1 MGRAIDLLITY
12 RVIKLLVTPFEKT
25 KAFEYGII
33 DKTGKVLRKARSL
46 KTGKEKTAYTLL
58 HRFVFNLKRM
68 IHLVPGGKSKI
79 GTYAAALVMLL
90 REDREN
96 YLNSNDI
103 EKALYRHLI
112 ENDLIKYDNKLREGL
127 EMDYLPRG
135 RFTVTDELRDLN
147 NDITAE
153 VGDLVSTKYDVK
165 PSDKFFGVNIYELYN
180 EDRNAKVVISE
191 DNIERLRLWT

>member
-12 RVIKLLVTPFEKT
+12 RVIKMLITPFEKT
-25 KAFEYGII
+25 KAFQLGII
-33 DKTGKVLRKARSL
+33 DKNGKVLRKA
-46 KTGKEKTAYTLL
+46 KTLTKGSEKNAYTLI
-58 HRFVFNLKRM
+58 HRFVFNLKRL
-68 IHLVPGGKSKI
+68 IHMVPGGKSKI
-79 GTYAAALVMLL
+79 GSYAAALVMLL

-112 ENDLIKYDNKLREGL
+112 ENDLIKYDDRLREGL

-135 RFTVTDELRDLN
+135 RFTVTDELRDLHN
-147 NDITAE
+147 EITAD
-153 VGDLVSTKYDVK
+153 VGDLVSTKYDIK

-191 DNIERLRLWT
+191 DNIERLRI

>member
-58 HRFVFNLKRM
+58 HRFVFNLKRL

-191 DNIERLRLWT
+191 DNIERLRL

>member
-25 KAFEYGII
+25 KAFELGII
-33 DKTGKVLRKARSL
+33 DKKGKVLRKARTL
-46 KTGKEKTAYTLL
+46 RTGDEKNAYTLL
-58 HRFVFNLKRM
+58 HRFVFNLKRL
-68 IHLVPGGKSKI
+68 IHMVPGGKSKI

-112 ENDLIKYDNKLREGL
+112 ENDLIKYDDRLREGL
-127 EMDYLPRG
+127 EMDYLPKG
-135 RFTVTDELRDLN
+135 RFTVTDELRDLHN
-147 NDITAE
+147 EITAD
-153 VGDLVSTKYDVK
+153 VGDLVSTKYDIK

-191 DNIERLRLWT
+191 DNIERLRI

>member
-25 KAFEYGII
+25 KAFELGII
-33 DKTGKVLRKARSL
+33 DKKGKVLRKARTL
-46 KTGKEKTAYTLL
+46 RTGDGKNAYTLL
-58 HRFVFNLKRM
+58 HRFVFNLKRL
-68 IHLVPGGKSKI
+68 IHMVPGGKSKI

-112 ENDLIKYDNKLREGL
+112 ENDLIKYDDRLREGL
-127 EMDYLPRG
+127 EMDYLPKG
-135 RFTVTDELRDLN
+135 RFTVTDELRDLHN
-147 NDITAE
+147 EITAD
-153 VGDLVSTKYDVK
+153 VGDLVSTKYDIK

-191 DNIERLRLWT
+191 DNIERLRI

>member
-25 KAFEYGII
+25 KAIEYGII
-33 DKTGKVLRKARSL
+33 DKNGKVLRKARTL
-46 KTGKEKTAYTLL
+46 RKYEEKTAYTLL
-58 HRFVFNLKRM
+58 HRFVFNLKRL

-103 EKALYRHLI
+103 EKALYRHLV

-127 EMDYLPRG
+127 EMDYLPKG
-135 RFTVTDELRDLN
+135 RFTVTDELRDLH
-147 NDITAE
+147 NDITAD
-153 VGDLVSTKYDVK
+153 VGDLVSTKYDIK

-180 EDRNAKVVISE
+180 EDRNAKIVISE
-191 DNIERLRLWT
+191 DNIERLRL

>member
-25 KAFEYGII
+25 KAFKLGII
-33 DKTGKVLRKARSL
+33 DKKGKVLRKARSL
-46 KTGKEKTAYTLL
+46 KTGEEKTAYTLL

-103 EKALYRHLI
+103 EKALYRHLV

-127 EMDYLPRG
+127 EMDYLPKG
-135 RFTVTDELRDLN
+135 RFTVTDELRDLHN
-147 NDITAE
+147 EITAD
-153 VGDLVSTKYDVK
+153 VGDLVSTKYDIK

-191 DNIERLRLWT
+191 DNIERLRL

>member
-58 HRFVFNLKRM
+58 HRFVFNLKRL

-103 EKALYRHLI
+103 EKALYRHLV

-127 EMDYLPRG
+127 EMDYLPKG

-147 NDITAE
+147 DDITAD
-153 VGDLVSTKYDVK
+153 VGDLVSTKYDIK

-191 DNIERLRLWT
+191 DNIERLRL

>member
-33 DKTGKVLRKARSL
+33 DKNGKVLRKARTL
-46 KTGKEKTAYTLL
+46 RKYEEKTAYTLL
-58 HRFVFNLKRM
+58 HRFVFNLKRL
-68 IHLVPGGKSKI
+68 IHMVPGGKSKI

-103 EKALYRHLI
+103 EKALYRHLV

-127 EMDYLPRG
+127 EMDYLPKG
-135 RFTVTDELRDLN
+135 RFTVTDELRDLH
-147 NDITAE
+147 NDITAD
-153 VGDLVSTKYDVK
+153 VGDLVSTKYDIK

-191 DNIERLRLWT
+191 DNIERLRL

>member
-25 KAFEYGII
+25 KAFKLGII
-33 DKTGKVLRKARSL
+33 DKAGKVLRKARTL
-46 KTGKEKTAYTLL
+46 KTSEEKTAYTLL

-103 EKALYRHLI
+103 EKALYRHLV

-127 EMDYLPRG
+127 EMDYLPKG
-135 RFTVTDELRDLN
+135 RFTVTDELRDLHN
-147 NDITAE
+147 EITAD
-153 VGDLVSTKYDVK
+153 VGDLVSTKYDIK

-191 DNIERLRLWT
+191 DNIERLRL

>member
-191 DNIERLRLWT
+191 DNIERLRL

>member
-1 MGRAIDLLITY
+1 MASRAIDLLITY
-12 RVIKLLVTPFEKT
+12 RVIKLLVTRWEKHE
-25 KAFEYGII
+25 AFKRGII
-33 DKTGKVLRKARSL
+33 DKKGKVLRKARSL
-46 KTGKEKTAYTLL
+46 KTGEEKTAYTLL

-103 EKALYRHLI
+103 EKALYRHLV

-127 EMDYLPRG
+127 EMDYLPKG
-135 RFTVTDELRDLN
+135 RFTVTDELRDLH
-147 NDITAE
+147 NDITAD
-153 VGDLVSTKYDVK
+153 VGDLVSTKYDIK
-165 PSDKFFGVNIYELYN
+165 PSDKFFGVNI
-180 EDRNAKVVISE
+180 
-191 DNIERLRLWT
+191 

>member
-25 KAFEYGII
+25 KAFQLGII
-33 DKTGKVLRKARSL
+33 DKAGKVLRKARTL
-46 KTGKEKTAYTLL
+46 KTSKEKTAYTLL

-103 EKALYRHLI
+103 EKHYI
-112 ENDLIKYDNKLREGL
+112 D
-127 EMDYLPRG
+127 
-135 RFTVTDELRDLN
+135 T
-147 NDITAE
+147 
-153 VGDLVSTKYDVK
+153 
-165 PSDKFFGVNIYELYN
+165 
-180 EDRNAKVVISE
+180 
-191 DNIERLRLWT
+191 